1 MNITSFPEHSK
12 WRESPDATGFLAI
25 FGACTVSKTGYL
37 QGQNSTL
44 QGCFTKLRRW
54 DGENKESAQGNEKAD
69 KLLRWQ
75 KSVKYPLQ
83 RPLFKKSVQRWD
95 TFKYIL
101 SQKILVPIQQIH
113 DLCVWQSNSF
123 QYRHKSN
130 DVVGKLPNQREV
142 VSRSFGW

>member
-1 MNITSFPEHSK
+1 MLRAF
-12 WRESPDATGFLAI
+12 SPFLVPVRCQRRDI
-25 FGACTVSKTGYL
+25 CKVKTAP
-37 QGQNSTL
+37 S